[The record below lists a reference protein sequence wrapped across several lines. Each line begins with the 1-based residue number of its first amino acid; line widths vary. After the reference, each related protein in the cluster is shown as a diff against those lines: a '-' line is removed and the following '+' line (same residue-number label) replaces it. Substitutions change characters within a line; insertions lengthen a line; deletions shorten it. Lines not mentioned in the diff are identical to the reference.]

1 MTLEEINYISQTVA
15 VVAILGSF
23 VAVLIQMRQT
33 NRLLRSQAQRAQI
46 DGIKYLSEAMYQT
59 PALAEIMARAGPKGL
74 EVLSMPERIQLFG
87 FLMVAERTWE
97 AMYVQYKDGLIDEAM
112 WQSHFRQ
119 ARAAWRDFPATQEFW
134 SMRRDF
140 FMPEYRAFRES
151 QMQNGAGS
159 ADESDTLGYAPKAPA
174 PAVAVMPAEAQPVSE
189 KDSS

>member
-1 MTLEEINYISQTVA
+1 MTLEEINYLAQTVG
-15 VVAILGSF
+15 VVAILGTF

-59 PALAEIMARAGPKGL
+59 PALAEFMARVGSKGL
-74 EVLSMPERIQLFG
+74 EVLSMSERIQLFG

-97 AMYVQYKDGLIDEAM
+97 AMYVQYKDGLIDESI

-119 ARAAWRDFPATQEFW
+119 ARAAWRDFPATQQFW
-134 SMRRDF
+134 LMHRDF

-151 QMQNGAGS
+151 QIQSVAGF
-159 ADESDTLGYAPKAPA
+159 AEGSDTLGYAPKVPA
-174 PAVAVMPAEAQPVSE
+174 PDAAAIVPEA
-189 KDSS
+189 